1 MQTYKTKV
9 KHMKAYRIT
18 YKEKTEHF
26 ESFRFAYYS
35 DVNRAREVVIE
46 SAETI
51 ASYKG
56 LQANVTFI
64 ESDGTHF
71 VKVRDNAGN
80 DISLE
85 QTIRDY
91 PLFITEINI
100 Q

>member
-1 MQTYKTKV
+1 
-9 KHMKAYRIT
+9 MKAYRIT
-18 YKEKTEHF
+18 YKEKKITF
-26 ESFRFAYYS
+26 QSFRFAYYS
-35 DVNRAREVVIE
+35 DVNRAREVVRE
-46 SAETI
+46 NAETI
-51 ASYKG
+51 ARYKG

-91 PLFITEINI
+91 PLVITEINI